1 MLISR
6 FAHLEA
12 RSHAYR
18 ERVPGDYVTGTY
30 ACMPRRARQGLEG
43 EGKVGAVSPFGRLKA
58 SLSPLTSKRGPSHCL
73 RCQFDHPSRFLQR
86 VDKQVFFG
94 AREKDMVSTRCMLP
108 LARVQSKRLMM
119 VGKIRHRLQFAYSCN
134 SKLRLSL
141 ASKSH
146 YPRSLQATSSWNP
159 IEGEKVKNKR
169 FQICI
174 DWWSG
179 HLISRGKVASMLSYL
194 DF

>member
-119 VGKIRHRLQFAYSCN
+119 VGKIRQGLQFVYSVI
-134 SKLRLSL
+134 
-141 ASKSH
+141 
-146 YPRSLQATSSWNP
+146 PSSVCRWLL
-159 IEGEKVKNKR
+159 KVIILGPYR
-169 FQICI
+169 PHRVEIR
-174 DWWSG
+174 
-179 HLISRGKVASMLSYL
+179 SRGKRWKIK
-194 DF
+194 DFRYA